1 MLYLSIK
8 IDWRDNIVNEQRLG
22 RLTSELKQKLGKYR
36 QEYTAEKESEAT
48 RIQNWQYESESV
60 LKELDYLINSLNP
73 QMAGKLKNIISKT
86 KGRYGSSVSIIDI
99 DFDKLT
105 YYIDRVNDL
114 NIPNNVIQKNPRFCE
129 TVLATIA
136 DEYLKIK
143 AYIAN
148 EKNAKQKEL
157 DVCKKILMDE
167 YKMKA
172 TREWTKLCDQDIKTL
187 SQEETDSIIQR
198 IRLSI

>member
-1 MLYLSIK
+1 M
-8 IDWRDNIVNEQRLG
+8 NEQSLEK
-22 RLTSELKQKLGKYR
+22 LTSELKQKLGKYR
-36 QEYTAEKESEAT
+36 QEYTTDRDSEAT
-48 RIQNWQYESESV
+48 RIQNWQSESETV
-60 LKELDYLINSLNP
+60 LKELDHLINSLNP

>member
-1 MLYLSIK
+1 M
-8 IDWRDNIVNEQRLG
+8 NEQRLG

-99 DFDKLT
+99 NFDKLT
-105 YYIDRVNDL
+105 YYIDRVNNL
-114 NIPNNVIQKNPRFCE
+114 NIPNNVVQKNPRFCE
-129 TVLATIA
+129 TVLTTIA

-148 EKNAKQKEL
+148 EKTTKQKEL

-172 TREWTKLCDQDIKTL
+172 TSEWNKLCDQDIKAL
-187 SQEETDSIIQR
+187 SREETDSIVQR